1 MFGGYLIMIK
11 PLGDRVVLQVE
22 AEPEQ
27 SVGGIFI
34 ASNAQE
40 KSVKGTVVAVS
51 EHTIGELTAPQAVA
65 VGDEVI
71 FDKYAGSEL
80 TVDGEDYLV
89 LHEKDIVA
97 IV

>member
-1 MFGGYLIMIK
+1 MIK

-27 SVGGIFI
+27 SVGGIYI

-40 KSVKGTVVAVS
+40 KSVKGIVVAVS
-51 EHTIGELTAPQAVA
+51 EQSIGELTAPQAVK

-80 TVDGEDYLV
+80 SVDGQDYLV
-89 LHEKDIVA
+89 LHEKDLVTIV
-97 IV
+97 

>member
-1 MFGGYLIMIK
+1 MIK

-27 SVGGIFI
+27 SVGGIYI

-40 KSVKGTVVAVS
+40 KSVKGIVVAVS
-51 EHTIGELTAPQAVA
+51 EQSIGEMTAPQAVK

-80 TVDGEDYLV
+80 SVDGQDYLV
-89 LHEKDIVA
+89 LHEKDLVA

>member
-1 MFGGYLIMIK
+1 MIK

-27 SVGGIFI
+27 SVGGIYI

-40 KSVKGTVVAVS
+40 KSIKGIVVAVS
-51 EHTIGELTAPQAVA
+51 EQSIGELTAPQAVK

-80 TVDGEDYLV
+80 SVDGQDYLV
-89 LHEKDIVA
+89 LHEKDLVA

>member
-1 MFGGYLIMIK
+1 MIK

-27 SVGGIFI
+27 SVGGIYI

-40 KSVKGTVVAVS
+40 KSVKGVVVAVS
-51 EHTIGELTAPQAVA
+51 EQSIGDLTAPQAVK

-80 TVDGEDYLV
+80 SVDGQDYLV
-89 LHEKDIVA
+89 LHEKDLVA

>member
-1 MFGGYLIMIK
+1 MIK

-27 SVGGIFI
+27 SVGGIYI

-40 KSVKGTVVAVS
+40 KSVKGIVVAVS
-51 EHTIGELTAPQAVA
+51 EQSIGELTAPQAVK

-71 FDKYAGSEL
+71 FDKYSGSEL
-80 TVDGEDYLV
+80 SVDGQDYLV
-89 LHEKDIVA
+89 LHEKDLVA

>member
-1 MFGGYLIMIK
+1 MIK

-27 SVGGIFI
+27 SVGGIYI

-40 KSVKGTVVAVS
+40 KSVKGIVVAVS
-51 EHTIGELTAPQAVA
+51 EQSIGELTAPQAVK

-80 TVDGEDYLV
+80 SVDGQDYLV
-89 LHEKDIVA
+89 LHEKDLVA

>member
-1 MFGGYLIMIK
+1 MIK

-27 SVGGIFI
+27 SVGGIYI

-40 KSVKGTVVAVS
+40 KSIKGIVVAVS
-51 EHTIGELTAPQAVA
+51 EQSIGELTAPQAVKI
-65 VGDEVI
+65 GDEVI

-80 TVDGEDYLV
+80 SVDGQDYLV
-89 LHEKDIVA
+89 LHEKDLVA

>member
-1 MFGGYLIMIK
+1 MIK

-27 SVGGIFI
+27 SVGGIYI

-40 KSVKGTVVAVS
+40 KSVKGIVVAVS
-51 EHTIGELTAPQAVA
+51 EQSIGELTAPQVVK

-80 TVDGEDYLV
+80 SVDGQDYLV
-89 LHEKDIVA
+89 LHEKDLVA

>member
-1 MFGGYLIMIK
+1 MIK

-27 SVGGIFI
+27 SVGGIYI

-40 KSVKGTVVAVS
+40 KSVKGIVVAVS
-51 EHTIGELTAPQAVA
+51 EQSIGELTAPQAVK

-71 FDKYAGSEL
+71 LISTLDQNFQLMVKIIL
-80 TVDGEDYLV
+80 FFTRKTL
-89 LHEKDIVA
+89 LPLFK
-97 IV
+97 

>member
-1 MFGGYLIMIK
+1 MIK

-27 SVGGIFI
+27 SVGGIYI

-40 KSVKGTVVAVS
+40 KSVEGIVVAVS
-51 EHTIGELTAPQAVA
+51 EQSIGELTAPQAVK

-80 TVDGEDYLV
+80 SVDGQDYLV
-89 LHEKDIVA
+89 LHEKDLVA